1 MSATVAAAQAAV
13 TAAEGRV
20 RSIQAT
26 VTQLEAAQ
34 RAAKSGTQR
43 TQIGR
48 ILATARVEL
57 QKAQTVLTAA
67 RAALVKAQ
75 AAAVSAPAPAP
86 APAPVPT
93 GPKGLVRALCIG
105 INYKGTA
112 YELYG
117 CINDANNL
125 ATQLRTF
132 FPTAGEIR
140 TLTDDTATK
149 PTKAAILAGLDW
161 LVTGLTA
168 GQNVV
173 FHYSGHGGQVRDTN
187 GDEVTGLDSCIYP
200 CNGTSLEVI
209 TDDELRAALAV
220 RVPAGCKCLVILD
233 SCHSGSAVDL
243 RYRWQAPSVTQL
255 TYTEA
260 AAYPKTAGSVLFLS
274 GCRDEEYAMDTVAKD
289 DRPCGAMTMALLDTW
304 RTYGPAIKLKY
315 VLWDIRKYL
324 KDNGYTQ
331 VPQLETGLFQD
342 MNVVFDLGSV

>member
-1 MSATVAAAQAAV
+1 MSAAIAAAQAAV
-13 TAAEGRV
+13 AAAEGRV
-20 RSIQAT
+20 RSAQTT
-26 VTQLEAAQ
+26 VTRLEAAQ

-48 ILATARVEL
+48 ILATARVAL

-75 AAAVSAPAPAP
+75 AAAAVPAPAP
-86 APAPVPT
+86 APALAPT
-93 GPKGLVRALCIG
+93 GPKGLVRALCVG

-132 FPTAGEIR
+132 FPTVGEIR

-149 PTKAAILAGLDW
+149 PTKTAILAGLDW
-161 LVTGLTA
+161 LVAGLTA

-173 FHYSGHGGQVRDTN
+173 FHFSGHGGRVRDTN
-187 GDEVTGLDSCIYP
+187 GDEAGGLDSCIYTQ
-200 CNGTSLEVI
+200 GMATI

-243 RYRWQAPSVTQL
+243 RYRWQAPSATQL
-255 TYTEA
+255 TYTEV

-274 GCRDEEYAMDTVAKD
+274 GCRDAEYAMDTVGKD

-315 VLWDIRKYL
+315 MLWDIRKYL

-342 MNVVFDLGSV
+342 MNAVFNLGSA

>member
-1 MSATVAAAQAAV
+1 MSTAAVAAAQAAV

-20 RSIQAT
+20 RSAQAT

-34 RAAKSGTQR
+34 RAARTGTQR
-43 TQIGR
+43 SQIGR
-48 ILATARVEL
+48 MLAVARTQL
-57 QKAQTVLTAA
+57 QQAQDALAAA
-67 RAALVKAQ
+67 RAELVKAQ
-75 AAAVSAPAPAP
+75 AAAAAVPAPTPAPAP
-86 APAPVPT
+86 TPS
-93 GPKGLVRALCIG
+93 GPKGLVRALCVG
-105 INYKGTA
+105 INYRGTA

-140 TLTDDTATK
+140 TITDDTATK

-173 FHYSGHGGQVRDTN
+173 FHFSGHGGRVRDTN
-187 GDEVTGLDSCIYP
+187 GDEAGGLDSCIYTQ
-200 CNGTSLEVI
+200 GMTTI
-209 TDDELRAALAV
+209 TDDELRAALAT

-233 SCHSGSAVDL
+233 SCHSGTAVDL
-243 RYRWQAPSVTQL
+243 RYRWQAPSATQL

-289 DRPCGAMTMALLDTW
+289 SRPCGAMTMALLDTW
-304 RTYGPAIKLKY
+304 QTYGPAIKLKY

-324 KDNGYTQ
+324 KDNGYSQ

-342 MNVVFDLGSV
+342 MNVPWDLGTA